1 MEGFTPLRTPLRSL
15 SRPDASA
22 IWAAYTRMWAVFL
35 LVVILAAVTLVPGS
49 AVSTSSWSD
58 ASTWTVVSST
68 PNTNFQTARTCSFSG
83 SLTGG
88 LTTCVTTRRGG
99 QPLPRGITVE
109 NGRPEYSQFFGTYW
123 SIWTNLGCD
132 ASFNDS
138 ERCAAIRLLLGYSIY
153 TYILQSLVLLIAIAG
168 LLQVSEALLQMYFA
182 PEDKLQALRVPN
194 LWKWFV
200 PLMALTGFIFCT
212 WPIVVVVVLQK
223 LKEDTI
229 RFYTPPVPE
238 TGTPPPPTGA
248 DIVNISSQSTLV
260 RPGSSWWFV
269 LISFGFLVY
278 AQIINRMLEKA
289 FPHPKT

>member
-22 IWAAYTRMWAVFL
+22 IWAAYTRIWAAIFI
-35 LVVILAAVTLVPGS
+35 VVILAAVSLVPGN
-49 AVSTSSWSD
+49 AVTASSWSD
-58 ASTWTVVSST
+58 ASTWTVVSSVPDST
-68 PNTNFQTARTCSFSG
+68 DQIARTCSFTG
-83 SLTGG
+83 SLTFGASTC
-88 LTTCVTTRRGG
+88 TTTMRTG
-99 QPLPRGITVE
+99 PPPAGIAA
-109 NGRPEYSQFFGTYW
+109 GPGPAYSAFGGTYW
-123 SIWTNLGCD
+123 GIWTTFGCD

-138 ERCAAIRLLLGYSIY
+138 QRCEAIRLFLGYSLY
-153 TYILQSLVLLIAIAG
+153 VYILQSLVLLIAIAG

-200 PLMALTGFIFCT
+200 PLMVLTGFIFCT
-212 WPIVVVVVLQK
+212 WPIVVVVALQK

-229 RFYTPPVPE
+229 KFSTSGPDGTSPP
-238 TGTPPPPTGA
+238 GGGPP
-248 DIVNISSQSTLV
+248 IVNIASQSTLV

-289 FPHPKT
+289 FPHPET